1 MGNSE
6 ARLHKREVENKRE
19 KIEGHTKALETRLN
33 KLKQEEKLK
42 ETEKI
47 HMKSQAKEKVKNKY
61 IVRITNLNISFKEK
75 QIFKNAN
82 CLIQSNK
89 ITALIGENG
98 AGKTTLV
105 KKIMQN
111 NSESIVINPQAS
123 IGYFSQELE
132 DLEEEKNVLENTM
145 SKSIESERTVKN
157 VLANLL
163 LKENDL
169 KKKINQLSG
178 GEKVKVA
185 IAKILVSN
193 HNFLILDEPT
203 NFLDVESIE
212 GLESMLKN
220 YEGTILLITHDKEL
234 LNRLNPNLI
243 IVDNKKLIEFDG
255 KYEEY
260 IKKKQK
266 IVTPE
271 LEKIKNNKIL
281 LEFRLTKI
289 ITEISTTQDEKK
301 KKWFEEE
308 YSEIK
313 KLLENF
319 K

>member
-163 LKENDL
+163 LK
-169 KKKINQLSG
+169 K
-178 GEKVKVA
+178 
-185 IAKILVSN
+185 
-193 HNFLILDEPT
+193 
-203 NFLDVESIE
+203 
-212 GLESMLKN
+212 
-220 YEGTILLITHDKEL
+220 TI
-234 LNRLNPNLI
+234 
-243 IVDNKKLIEFDG
+243 
-255 KYEEY
+255 
-260 IKKKQK
+260 
-266 IVTPE
+266 
-271 LEKIKNNKIL
+271 
-281 LEFRLTKI
+281 
-289 ITEISTTQDEKK
+289 
-301 KKWFEEE
+301 
-308 YSEIK
+308 
-313 KLLENF
+313 
-319 K
+319 

>member
-19 KIEGHTKALETRLN
+19 KIEGHTKALETRLK

-47 HMKSQAKEKVKNKY
+47 HMKSQTKEKVKNKY

-75 QIFKNAN
+75 QIFNNAN

-89 ITALIGENG
+89 ITALIGKNG

-111 NSESIVINPQAS
+111 NSESIVINPQAN

-132 DLEEEKNVLENTM
+132 ELEEEKTVLENAM

-163 LKENDL
+163 LRENDL

-185 IAKILVSN
+185 IAKILVSS

-212 GLESMLKN
+212 GLENMLKN

-243 IVDNKKLIEFDG
+243 IIDNKKLIEFDG

-281 LEFRLTKI
+281 LEFRSTKI
-289 ITEISTTQDEKK
+289 IAEISTTQDEKK
-301 KKWFEEE
+301 KKELEEE